1 MRGMEHEV
9 QMAVIRPLDEHLP
22 NGMPSGD
29 DGCAVV
35 VRLRSRFHAS
45 RQMAP
50 DKAGLD
56 PERNFIDAHRLPV
69 PTGGSVGPIVVTS
82 VGTVRV
88 AVPTVHQK
96 ATIGQMAYLQYGKWR
111 LPRTVDCSKLGTC
124 WANTHC
130 FPAKPRIPFE

>member
-50 DKAGLD
+50 EKAGLD
-56 PERNFIDAHRLPV
+56 PVCAGLEGSGLGECSQEVCSHR
-69 PTGGSVGPIVVTS
+69 
-82 VGTVRV
+82 
-88 AVPTVHQK
+88 AK
-96 ATIGQMAYLQYGKWR
+96 EATIGQMAYLQHGNWR
-111 LPRTVDCSKLGTC
+111 IPRAADCGKLGTC
-124 WANTHC
+124 WQKTQC
-130 FPAKPRIPFE
+130 LSAKPRITFE